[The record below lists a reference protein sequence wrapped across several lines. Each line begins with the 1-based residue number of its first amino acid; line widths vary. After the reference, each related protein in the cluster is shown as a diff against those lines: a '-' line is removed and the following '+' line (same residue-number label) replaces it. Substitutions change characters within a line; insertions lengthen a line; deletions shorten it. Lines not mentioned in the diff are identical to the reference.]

1 MGVII
6 NQLWLYRH
14 FIIILLLASFEPI
27 LKKKLKVTLGE
38 IKKEESKKA

>member
-6 NQLWLYRH
+6 NQLMALQTFYYY
-14 FIIILLLASFEPI
+14 FTLTILRTY